1 MPPAIVKWCPAPII
15 IGNPGVA
22 IFGHFPVAICIIGP
36 EFFLIYIRTPYLSVL
51 RVIYPYSI
59 GRQFLI
65 KGFQRDVL
73 ILSLYLYG

>member
-1 MPPAIVKWCPAPII
+1 MKWCPSPFI
-15 IGNPGVA
+15 IGHPGIA
-22 IFGHFPVAICIIGP
+22 IFGHFPMSIRIIGP
-36 EFFLIYIRTPYLSVL
+36 EFFLIYIRAPYLSVL

-65 KGFQRDVL
+65 KSFQRDIV